1 MADDA
6 ALVALLHALAPRFS
20 AGQAPPNTLSLS
32 KEHEEWGGHDRV
44 VGLCKSLQARDYL
57 VLKQQEKTLWLL
69 TQEGESYANEG
80 TPEFRLLTWFK
91 QNHQV
96 SASSHHHPGRSKHA
110 APSQQQ
116 RLQQQQ
122 MQQQQQQQEEGHDVA
137 ALRAAFGTQT
147 DVALS
152 NAMKLGWL
160 RLDKATKRMHLHQ
173 QQTSSSTSSSSG
185 SLEASSNVVDSGRKA
200 LEAIRDWHLADLTT
214 DRDTEK
220 DLLSTLRKV
229 EPSKQPDALLTELK
243 KRKLVETKKLK
254 FWVVEKGEKFQL
266 ELRKPLADL
275 NAKIIAT
282 ESWKQQEIKPY
293 NFFASGK
300 RLRRGAVHPLMM
312 VQKQFKHTLTAMGFE
327 EMATNQYVDSSF
339 WCFDS
344 LFMPQQHPARDAQ
357 DTFFI
362 KSPEHTNGAL
372 LEQAYVARVGEIH
385 EKGGSGS
392 EGWQYKWSYDEAL
405 KNVMRTHTTS
415 VSARM
420 LYGLAQEYKRTGVFN
435 PKKLF
440 SIDRVFRNETL
451 DATHL
456 AEFHQ
461 ARQLVVETPGL
472 RVEGVVA
479 GRDLS
484 LGHLMGVMK
493 TFYKAIGI
501 EKLKFKPAFNPY
513 TEPSMEIFG
522 YHPGLA
528 RPEMLL
534 PMGLPEDV
542 TVIAWGLSLERP
554 TMIKYGITNIRE
566 LFGPKALLAGV

>member
-1 MADDA
+1 MAEDA
-6 ALVALLHALAPRFS
+6 ALVALLHALEPRFS
-20 AGQAPPNTLSLS
+20 PGQAPPNTLSLS
-32 KEHEEWGGHDRV
+32 KEHEDWGGHDRV

-69 TQEGESYANEG
+69 TEEGESYANEG

-91 QNHQV
+91 QNHND
-96 SASSHHHPGRSKHA
+96 
-110 APSQQQ
+110 
-116 RLQQQQ
+116 
-122 MQQQQQQQEEGHDVA
+122 EGYDVA

-160 RLDKATKRMHLHQ
+160 RLDKATKLMHLQQ
-173 QQTSSSTSSSSG
+173 QQTSSSSSNSSSG
-185 SLEASSNVVDSGRKA
+185 SLEASPGVMDLGRKA

-220 DLLSTLRKV
+220 ELLDTLRRV
-229 EPSKQPDALLTELK
+229 DPSKQPDKLLTPSRLCCSSCLSLFAALRLPEGLPELK
-243 KRKLVETKKLK
+243 KRKLIETKKLK

-275 NAKIIAT
+275 SAKLIAT
-282 ESWKQQEIKPY
+282 EAWKQQEIKPY

-327 EMATNQYVDSSF
+327 EMITNQYVESSF

-372 LEQAYVARVGEIH
+372 LDQAYVARVAEMH

-392 EGWQYKWSYDEAL
+392 EGWQYTWSVNEAL

-420 LYGLAQEYKRTGVFN
+420 LYALAQDYK
-435 PKKLF
+435 K
-440 SIDRVFRNETL
+440 
-451 DATHL
+451 
-456 AEFHQ
+456 
-461 ARQLVVETPGL
+461 
-472 RVEGVVA
+472 VEGVVA

-528 RPEMLL
+528 RWIEVGNSGVFRPEMLL

-542 TVIAWGLSLERP
+542 MVIAWGLSLER
-554 TMIKYGITNIRE
+554 
-566 LFGPKALLAGV
+566 

>member
-1 MADDA
+1 MAEDA
-6 ALVALLHALAPRFS
+6 ALVALLHALEAHYSSGLP
-20 AGQAPPNTLSLS
+20 APNTLSLA
-32 KEHEEWGGHDRV
+32 KQHADFGGHDRV
-44 VGLCKSLQARDYL
+44 VGLCKSLQAREYVAL
-57 VLKQQEKTLWLL
+57 TQHEKTQWLL
-69 TQEGESYANEG
+69 TEEGESYAADG
-80 TPEFRLLTWFK
+80 TPEFKMLLWFR
-91 QNHQV
+91 QN
-96 SASSHHHPGRSKHA
+96 
-110 APSQQQ
+110 QQA
-116 RLQQQQ
+116 
-122 MQQQQQQQEEGHDVA
+122 EGVDVA
-137 ALRAAFGTQT
+137 TLRAVFGALT

-152 NAMKLGWL
+152 NAMKMGWL
-160 RLDKATKRMHLHQ
+160 RLDKATKRMQLQ
-173 QQTSSSTSSSSG
+173 QQQAGSNSSSSG
-185 SLEASSNVVDSGRKA
+185 PGSPAAVDLGRKA
-200 LEAIRDWHLADLTT
+200 LETIKEWQLADEKT

-220 DLLSTLRKV
+220 QLFDMLRSV
-229 EPSKQPDALLTELK
+229 EPSKQPDKLLAELK
-243 KRKLVETKKLK
+243 KRKLVESKKLK
-254 FWVVEKGEKFQL
+254 FWVVEKAEKFKL
-266 ELRKPLADL
+266 ELKKPLADL
-275 NAKIIAT
+275 TAKLIAT
-282 ESWKQQEIKPY
+282 EAWKQQELKPY

-327 EMATNQYVDSSF
+327 EMATHQYVDSSF

-362 KSPEHTNGAL
+362 KSPEHTNGGL
-372 LEQAYVARVGEIH
+372 LDAAYVSRVKEMH

-392 EGWQYKWSYDEAL
+392 EGWRYSWSLDEAL

-415 VSARM
+415 VSSRM
-420 LYGLAQEYKRTGVFN
+420 LYRLAQDYKQASPHSQAALLGFRTGVFT

-461 ARQLVVETPGL
+461 AR
-472 RVEGVVA
+472 VVA
-479 GRDLS
+479 DRGLS

-501 EKLKFKPAFNPY
+501 EQLKFKPAFNPY

-522 YHPGLA
+522 FHPGLKRWIEVGNSGVF

-534 PMGLPEDV
+534 PMGFPEDV

-554 TMIKYGITNIRE
+554 TMIKYGVTNIRD

>member
-1 MADDA
+1 MAEDA
-6 ALVALLHALAPRFS
+6 ALVALLHALEPRFS

-32 KEHEEWGGHDRV
+32 KEHEDWGGHDRV

-69 TQEGESYANEG
+69 TEEGESYANEG

-91 QNHQV
+91 QNHND
-96 SASSHHHPGRSKHA
+96 
-110 APSQQQ
+110 
-116 RLQQQQ
+116 
-122 MQQQQQQQEEGHDVA
+122 EGYDVA
-137 ALRAAFGTQT
+137 ALRAAFGAQT

-160 RLDKATKRMHLHQ
+160 RLDKATKRMHLQQ
-173 QQTSSSTSSSSG
+173 QQTSSSSSSSSSG
-185 SLEASSNVVDSGRKA
+185 SLEASPGVVDLGRKA

-220 DLLSTLRKV
+220 ELLDTLRKV
-229 EPSKQPDALLTELK
+229 EPSKQPDKLLAELK

-275 NAKIIAT
+275 SAKLIAT
-282 ESWKQQEIKPY
+282 EAWKQQEIKPY

-327 EMATNQYVDSSF
+327 EMLTNQYVDSSF

-372 LEQAYVARVGEIH
+372 LEQAYVARVGEMH

-392 EGWQYKWSYDEAL
+392 EGWQYTWSLDEAL

-420 LYGLAQEYKRTGVFN
+420 LYGLAQEYK
-435 PKKLF
+435 K
-440 SIDRVFRNETL
+440 
-451 DATHL
+451 
-456 AEFHQ
+456 
-461 ARQLVVETPGL
+461 
-472 RVEGVVA
+472 VEGVVA

-484 LGHLMGVMK
+484 LGHLMGVMR

>member
-1 MADDA
+1 MAEDA
-6 ALVALLHALAPRFS
+6 ALVALLHALEPRFS

-69 TQEGESYANEG
+69 TEEGESYANEG
-80 TPEFRLLTWFK
+80 TPEFRLLTWFR
-91 QNHQV
+91 QNHQ
-96 SASSHHHPGRSKHA
+96 
-110 APSQQQ
+110 
-116 RLQQQQ
+116 
-122 MQQQQQQQEEGHDVA
+122 EEGYDVA
-137 ALRAAFGTQT
+137 ALRAAFGAQT

-160 RLDKATKRMHLHQ
+160 RLDKATKRMHLQQ
-173 QQTSSSTSSSSG
+173 QQTSNSSSSSSSG
-185 SLEASSNVVDSGRKA
+185 SLEASPGVVDLGRKA

-220 DLLSTLRKV
+220 ELLDTLRKV
-229 EPSKQPDALLTELK
+229 DPSKQPDKLLAELK
-243 KRKLVETKKLK
+243 KRKLAETKKLK
-254 FWVVEKGEKFQL
+254 FCVVAKGEKFQL

-275 NAKIIAT
+275 SAKLIAT
-282 ESWKQQEIKPY
+282 EAWKQQEIKPY

-372 LEQAYVARVGEIH
+372 LEQAYLARVGEMH
-385 EKGGSGS
+385 EKGGRGS
-392 EGWQYKWSYDEAL
+392 EGWQYTWSFDEAL

-420 LYGLAQEYKRTGVFN
+420 LYGLAQEYKKTGVFT

-461 ARQLVVETPGL
+461 ARD

-522 YHPGLA
+522 YHPGLGRWIEVGNSGVF